1 MGARNAIHGVTLI
14 VWTMTIM
21 QSREPKRTIAERK
34 KWQKATITERQSGAS
49 GGGQKEMGTDNDKP
63 TLLINGVDYTDCI
76 PTLTLDDSASLD
88 GNLFLQ
94 NLEGMKITFSYKRLR
109 RKRLVKLL
117 MAGGHSRNAANCI
130 ARSWGW
136 NYAKNYLRYA
146 ITEELF

>member
-14 VWTMTIM
+14 VRTMTIM
-21 QSREPKRTIAERK
+21 QSREPKRTNAESQ
-34 KWQKATITERQSGAS
+34 KWQKATTTERQSVVLEV
-49 GGGQKEMGTDNDKP
+49 GQKGMGTDNDKP

-76 PTLTLDDSASLD
+76 QTLTLDDSASLD

-94 NLEGMKITFSYKRLR
+94 NLEVMKITLSYKRLR

-117 MAGGHSRNAANCI
+117 MAGGHSRNVANCI

-136 NYAKNYLRYA
+136 NYAKNYVRYA
-146 ITEELF
+146 ITGEIF